1 MGEWLLRENGRSY
14 SAANKG
20 SEERRRGDI
29 YLSWKDEAAAA
40 ASLAGATKAQ
50 EAAAA
55 AEAAAAQLLLPSFHP
70 GPAAFGGRG
79 ATVSATVVLRSGEVL
94 RVALGQGGR
103 RVRPADV
110 LGGGSVAHTTAAL
123 KAVNRHPS
131 KWVRSQYVPRED
143 RNHFGMLMRA
153 PLLLSTEQDEL
164 VGGLRSEGFFVP
176 EGQFDYNEQTGEWWI
191 PPLLPS
197 VPPPAPPPV

>member
-1 MGEWLLRENGRSY
+1 MEQLRLVIHRDLEQCATIEEVKRMLEEKDREIRTFLGHVVKRVPRPHRIAVKRKYFGARKKVELIFKCPRTGVEVTVKSHSWSLWLKFAFALVQAGRSVVEVDIEGAVENGI
-14 SAANKG
+14 AA
-20 SEERRRGDI
+20 
-29 YLSWKDEAAAA
+29 L
-40 ASLAGATKAQ
+40 Q
-50 EAAAA
+50 EAY
-55 AEAAAAQLLLPSFHP
+55 
-70 GPAAFGGRG
+70 
-79 ATVSATVVLRSGEVL
+79 
-94 RVALGQGGR
+94 
-103 RVRPADV
+103 
-110 LGGGSVAHTTAAL
+110 
-123 KAVNRHPS
+123 KAINE
-131 KWVRSQYVPRED
+131 KNED